1 MDGFSQIT
9 ENNLTGE
16 NSLNLQSLTIDEL
29 IVDNIDVS
37 GSVDISGTLTSSIIN
52 ATSKYQL
59 NGVDVNLGLLASA
72 TNEATGNTLV
82 LRDAN
87 GDADF
92 GNILSTGR
100 LQIQTYT
107 GTPDTVSFHHSEMS
121 ALTDTFLTASPTET
135 FLEAED
141 KLYFRINN
149 TTKMT
154 IDSSGDVLM
163 GSNLSVS
170 QLSADDVNI
179 TRADRGGSAYY
190 PYFSRNAFASDNGYV
205 YLYGSKSSPYYTNDT
220 GLATNE
226 IFCYHGN
233 NPSTSFNWQS
243 AYNDTQAATSLP
255 TADTIVK
262 RNSTGGTQ
270 FDDEIR
276 VGKLDIS
283 TDGSDIIYLRHND
296 SSATSYILYGSS
308 TNTILGAS
316 NSVNLTTGSSNA
328 SRLSIDSS
336 GNSIFSGDLTVNGD
350 FNHEGSEFSV
360 SDKILFP
367 PRQVGQTGTGG
378 LMRNAS
384 SDNTFL
390 YYYNDSTQTGYADGG
405 GLASNEYYARHIGG
419 SSSTSINWGQ
429 AYLDT
434 SAATHLATVN
444 TLVKRDASGDFSGVD
459 ITASGTVSGEDGNFN
474 GLAVI
479 SDNSTFSS
487 GSDISTRLMKVG
499 QETISSVEY
508 ACQITNGAL
517 RVNDY
522 AYVSVLVLN
531 DNAIYSSANKEV
543 FSCNANSTTILGD
556 GSINLKP
563 SADSDIYNVV
573 IDQTEVRLLSD
584 LNSTENC
591 SFVGNGT
598 FEGDLTVGST
608 LGRIEYKSDSATT
621 NTTAL
626 TRKAGDSNNW
636 LYYYDNSTGTN
647 YDADGIAA
655 TKFYAYDGASFS
667 SGYTGS
673 DIRLKENVVSA
684 NIQDSYVMINEL
696 DIKNYTYKPAFSRY
710 KGRKPTDVITGFIAD
725 QLQSVMP
732 LAVKQEQIIGAE
744 NFYEDSIKPDFGEN
758 YADEFTDNP
767 IKVVD
772 ESVIFRHLVAAFQV
786 VCKRLESLEKNKC

>member
-92 GNILSTGR
+92 GNILSTGW
-100 LQIQTYT
+100 LQIQSYS
-107 GTPDTVSFHHSEMS
+107 GTPNTVSFHHSDMS
-121 ALTDTFLTASPTET
+121 SLTDSYLTASPTET

-141 KLYFRINN
+141 KLYFRING
-149 TTKMT
+149 TTKMS
-154 IDSSGDVLM
+154 IDSAGDILM
-163 GSNLSVS
+163 GSQLTVS
-170 QLSADDVNI
+170 SLSADDLNI
-179 TRADRGGSAYY
+179 TRNDRGGSAYE
-190 PYFSRNAFASDNGYV
+190 PFFSRNAFASDNGYV
-205 YLYGSKSSPYYTNDT
+205 YLYGSKSSPYYTDDT

-226 IFCYHGN
+226 IYCYHGN

-255 TADTIVK
+255 TPDTIVK

-270 FDDEIR
+270 FDDEIK

-283 TDGSDIIYLRHND
+283 TDASDITYLRHND

-316 NSVNLTTGSSNA
+316 NSVNLTTGVSNA
-328 SRLSIDSS
+328 TRLSIDST
-336 GNSIFSGDLTVNGD
+336 GAATFSGDLTVNGA
-350 FNHEGSEFSV
+350 FNHDGDNFIV
-360 SDKILFP
+360 SSKILFP
-367 PRQVGQTGTGG
+367 PRVVTQTGTCG
-378 LMRNAS
+378 LMRSATANNTYLYFYNNA
-384 SDNTFL
+384 
-390 YYYNDSTQTGYADGG
+390 TQTGYETNGG
-405 GLASNEYYARHIGG
+405 IGSNSYYAFHKDGTP
-419 SSSTSINWGQ
+419 STSFDWGQ
-429 AYLDT
+429 SFLDT
-434 SAATHLATVN
+434 SAATHLATPS
-444 TLVKRDASGDFSGVD
+444 TLVKRDSSGDFSAVD
-459 ITASGTVSGEDGNFN
+459 ITASGSISGEDGNFN
-474 GLAVI
+474 GLTVV

-487 GSDISTRLMKVG
+487 TSDISTRLMKVG
-499 QETISSVEY
+499 QESISSVEY
-508 ACQITNGAL
+508 AVQITNGSL
-517 RVNDY
+517 RVDDY

-531 DNAIYSSANKEV
+531 DNSIFSSANKEV
-543 FSCNANSTTILGD
+543 FSCNSTSTTILGD

-608 LGRIEYKSDSATT
+608 LGRIEYKSDSN
-621 NTTAL
+621 NTVAL
-626 TRKAGDSNNW
+626 TRKAGAGNNW
-636 LYYYDNSTGTN
+636 LYFYDNPGGTN
-647 YDADGIAA
+647 YGSDGFASN
-655 TKFYAYDGASFS
+655 KYYAYEGASFS

-684 NIQDSYVMINEL
+684 NIESSYVMINQL

-710 KGRKPTDVITGFIAD
+710 KGRSPTDVITGFIAD
-725 QLQSVMP
+725 QLQSVIP
-732 LAVKQEQIIGAE
+732 LAVKPETIQGGE
-744 NFYEDSIKPDFGEN
+744 NFYEDTIKLDFGEN

-786 VCKRLESLEKNKC
+786 VCKRLESLEKNNC